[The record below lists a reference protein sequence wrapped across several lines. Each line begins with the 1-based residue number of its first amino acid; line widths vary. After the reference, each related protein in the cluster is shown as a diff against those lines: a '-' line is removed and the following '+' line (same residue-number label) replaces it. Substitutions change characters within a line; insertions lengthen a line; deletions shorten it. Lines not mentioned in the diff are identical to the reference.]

1 MRASAL
7 VRSAGFTLL
16 LGLVPAAA
24 HASPRPGVEFG
35 LNESETTI
43 RADFAPPD
51 PGYHAAWSA
60 GLTLDVPLAPRLSV
74 ATGLRY
80 LEYGERVTASI
91 VSYTGGARFERHL
104 VWRRLAVPAQL
115 RVRPLAAR
123 GVYLAGG
130 PEASYLLTAWH
141 QDWVALTSG
150 PVRATSGA
158 ALARPA
164 GEIYEETGTFF
175 ADPNGVYSRWDLA
188 LAGGAGCE
196 FPLLGHSGRIEGRY
210 THGLL
215 DISKRD
221 GLERHTRAFEL
232 LLGMSW

>member
-1 MRASAL
+1 MRAATL
-7 VRSAGFTLL
+7 VRPAALTLL
-16 LGLVPAAA
+16 IGLVAAAA
-24 HASPRPGVEFG
+24 HAGPRLGVELGF
-35 LNESETTI
+35 NESETTI
-43 RADFAPPD
+43 QADFAPPD

-60 GLTLDVPLAPRLSV
+60 GLTLDLPLAPRLSL

-104 VWRRLAVPAQL
+104 VWRRLAVPARL
-115 RVRPLAAR
+115 RVRPFPAR

-141 QDWVALTSG
+141 QDHVALTSG
-150 PVRATSGA
+150 PVRAEPVA

-164 GEIYEETGTFF
+164 GEIYEEAGTFF
-175 ADPNGVYSRWDLA
+175 ADPSGVYSRWDLA

-196 FPLLGHSGRIEGRY
+196 FPLLGHEGRVEGRY

-221 GLERHTRAFEL
+221 GLERRTRAFEL
-232 LLGMSW
+232 LLGLSW